1 MEMTLQ
7 SKFEEVFTRQKAFVD
22 LDFLQDKY
30 EKDYYLKKG
39 VVLKRLVDMY
49 FSNDADDTNTRGY
62 RERITLLEET
72 KACSDFLPVTDLV
85 FYVMVSMLEDILE
98 KYVQHRE
105 IDTVMANDVLFLK
118 SIPFNTRLGV
128 LEENVFVE
136 VLISINRKVATTI
149 YNYESR
155 KNEETQNAN
164 NLSTTESKVKFSF
177 IDNYKSFNG
186 DTLTFRHITRKD
198 RIYLIFK
205 NIMEL
210 LGYRNKSVYKYA
222 SNLRELVSELPKL
235 HSLEKSMALQINM
248 KNYATNVNN
257 LLEEVKT
264 LAYINNSVL
273 SFYEL
278 NCKLDDK
285 IEHIYNLIT
294 KIALSELKQEVMTST
309 SVELDINTL

>member
-7 SKFEEVFTRQKAFVD
+7 SKFEEVFTRQKACVD

-39 VVLKRLVDMY
+39 VVLKRLVAMH
-49 FSNDADDTNTRGY
+49 FSKDGSDTKGY
-62 RERITLLEET
+62 KERFILLEET
-72 KACSDFLPVTDLV
+72 KACSDFLPVNDLV
-85 FYVMVSMLEDILE
+85 FYVMVSLLEDILE
-98 KYVQHRE
+98 KYAQHRE

-149 YNYESR
+149 YNYESS
-155 KNEETQNAN
+155 KCKETQNAN
-164 NLSTTESKVKFSF
+164 NLSTVESKVKFSF
-177 IDNYKSFNG
+177 IDDYRSFNG
-186 DTLTFRHITRKD
+186 DTLTVRHMTRKD

-222 SNLRELVSELPKL
+222 NNLCELVSELSKL
-235 HSLEKSMALQINM
+235 HSLEKSIAFQINI
-248 KNYATNVNN
+248 KNYSKNANK
-257 LLEEVKT
+257 LSEELKT
-264 LAYINNSVL
+264 LVNIKSNAL

-278 NCKLDDK
+278 NYKLDDR
-285 IEHIYNLIT
+285 IEHIYNLIN
-294 KIALSELKQEVMTST
+294 KIALSELKQEVLTST